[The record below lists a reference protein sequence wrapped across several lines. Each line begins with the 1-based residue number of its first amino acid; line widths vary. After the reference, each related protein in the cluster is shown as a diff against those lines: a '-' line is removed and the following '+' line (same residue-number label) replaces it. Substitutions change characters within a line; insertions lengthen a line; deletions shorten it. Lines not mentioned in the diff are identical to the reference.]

1 MLSSCHF
8 KFEHSQAQTI
18 AFSVVTRLLVV
29 LKNSN
34 LHPVF
39 VQSPSYHTNCQF
51 WSASKIWVFRQQN
64 LGSSVSALSSHVE
77 GFLFSFVELVTIPHL
92 HVSSS
97 ELLVP
102 RSRLRNQV
110 LTRHSSCRVYPPQLS
125 TTTVV
130 WVGASYHSR
139 TNSLQYT
146 RWQSGDCPTDHTRC
160 QTRDENAHR
169 VTARR
174 L

>member
-1 MLSSCHF
+1 MSSSVHLRPFVNPKLYPRIPIFNSLNLNLPLS
-8 KFEHSQAQTI
+8 E
-18 AFSVVTRLLVV
+18 
-29 LKNSN
+29 
-34 LHPVF
+34 
-39 VQSPSYHTNCQF
+39 
-51 WSASKIWVFRQQN
+51 
-64 LGSSVSALSSHVE
+64 LGSSDFVSLSLARSQSSRSL
-77 GFLFSFVELVTIPHL
+77 FLLTTKLLNSSIPRL

-102 RSRLRNQV
+102 RSKLRNQV
-110 LTRHSSCRVYPPQLS
+110 VTRHSSCRVYPPQLS

-130 WVGASYHSR
+130 WIGASYHSR

>member
-1 MLSSCHF
+1 M
-8 KFEHSQAQTI
+8 
-18 AFSVVTRLLVV
+18 
-29 LKNSN
+29 
-34 LHPVF
+34 
-39 VQSPSYHTNCQF
+39 
-51 WSASKIWVFRQQN
+51 
-64 LGSSVSALSSHVE
+64 
-77 GFLFSFVELVTIPHL
+77 FVELVTIPRL

-102 RSRLRNQV
+102 RSKLRNQV
-110 LTRHSSCRVYPPQLS
+110 VKRHFSCRVYPPQLS

-139 TNSLQYT
+139 TKSLQYT

-160 QTRDENAHR
+160 QTRDKNAHR

-174 L
+174 LSATCLKVCYTNSGDEQQSHSTTDQSSSPLTESPVIPESTQIWFPFYHSLTSSTEVLAKRLIGTCA